1 MHSLKMLA
9 GLLLF
14 NLPARALRTWLLWR
28 RGHKRTVL
36 KLRLSGQ
43 VVEERGGRAS
53 LGVTRSGRVHLPSLL
68 RILDEAGRDP
78 SVEAIALNIGR
89 LEAGWAQLD
98 EIREA
103 ITVLQSRGRQVF
115 AYLERPGHPEYH
127 LATVCDRVAVP
138 PLASLDIVGLR
149 TEVTW
154 YKGALDLLGVQA
166 HFEAAG
172 EYKSFGEPFTRD
184 QMSPAFRESLDAV
197 LRALHGRFVAALAR
211 GRGIDVEAAQG
222 LIDGGPWSAEDALE
236 RGLVDDVLYPDRWKR
251 AIRRILGD
259 KVSRNAEQ
267 AADEARPDLEAGD
280 LQAPVSAAEQARR
293 RLKFRPA
300 VSYLRLWG
308 VLELFERWGVPRDRV
323 AVVVAAGQII
333 DSDLS
338 QVQRGRIALR
348 PLANQLAEARDDPRV
363 KAVVLRVDSP
373 GGSGLASDLL
383 WRELRRLRRKKPVV
397 ASMANT
403 AASGGYYLAMA
414 ADHVV
419 AAPATITGSIGVVA
433 GKFDVSGLLEKVGL
447 RREVFSYGENSSL
460 FSPSEGLN
468 EATRARLREQL
479 SVFYDA
485 FVDKAAKCRGRER
498 DALEAHARGRIWT
511 GTQAKERGL
520 VDATGGLRD
529 AIAEA
534 AHRGGCGERWDV
546 VLIEPARPSMLHRAQ
561 GFLPGVDARAVV
573 DELADELSGGVSRG
587 GLIQARLP
595 VDLRFR

>member
-14 NLPARALRTWLLWR
+14 NLPARLLRTLLLWR
-28 RGHKRTVL
+28 RGGRRTVL
-36 KLRLSGQ
+36 RMRLAGQ
-43 VVEERGGRAS
+43 VVEERGGRGG
-53 LGVTRSGRVHLPSLL
+53 LGVTRGGRIHLPSLL

-78 SVEAIALNIGR
+78 SVEAVALTVGR
-89 LEAGWAQLD
+89 LDAGWAQLD
-98 EIREA
+98 EIRDA
-103 ITVLQSRGRQVF
+103 LGVLRSRGRRVF

-127 LATVCDRVAVP
+127 LGTACDRIAVP
-138 PLASLDIVGLR
+138 PLASLDVVGLR

-154 YKGALDLLGVQA
+154 FKGALDLLGVEA

-172 EYKSFGEPFTRD
+172 EYKSFGEPFTRER
-184 QMSPAFRESLDAV
+184 MSPAFAESLDAV
-197 LRALHGRFVAALAR
+197 LRALHGRFVAAMAA
-211 GRGIDVEAAQG
+211 GRGLEEVAAQA
-222 LIDGGPWSAEDALE
+222 LIDGGPWSAEESLE
-236 RGLVDDVLYPDRWKR
+236 RGLIDDVLYPDRWKK
-251 AIRRILGD
+251 AIRRLLGD
-259 KVSRNAEQ
+259 RVARDADQ

-280 LQAPVSAAEQARR
+280 RQRGATEADAARK

-300 VSYLRLWG
+300 VSWLRPWG
-308 VLELFERWGVPRDRV
+308 VLELLERWGVPRDRI
-323 AVVVAAGQII
+323 AVVVASGQII
-333 DSDLS
+333 DSDLAE
-338 QVQRGRIALR
+338 VQRGRIALR
-348 PLANQLAEARDDPRV
+348 PLSRQIAEARDDPRV

-433 GKFDVSGLLEKVGL
+433 GKFDLSGLLGKVGL
-447 RREVFSYGENSSL
+447 RREVFSYGANSGL
-460 FSPSEGLN
+460 FSPTEGLDD
-468 EATRARLREQL
+468 ATRARLREQL

-485 FVDKAAKCRGRER
+485 FVDKAASCRGRER

-511 GTQAKERGL
+511 GEQACERGL
-520 VDATGGLRD
+520 VDSTGGLRE
-529 AIAEA
+529 AIEEA
-534 AHRGGCGERWDV
+534 AHRGACGDRWDV
-546 VLIEPARPSMLHRAQ
+546 VLIEPPRPSMLHRAQ
-561 GFLPGVDARAVV
+561 GLVPGLDARAVV
-573 DELADELSGGVSRG
+573 DDLADELSGGFSRG

-595 VDLRFR
+595 FDLRFW